1 MPKLWFLSE
10 NNDYQLEDDE
20 KGNLSFMIIQKMKI
34 SASATYSSIR
44 TGILS
49 LTPGDQ
55 KCRLYCSGPRCRF
68 CVVVTGQS
76 EIQAIDGLYSTWIT
90 SDILAM
96 ARLQV
101 EHFEKLD
108 IIEKF
113 RTNHIVS
120 VINLQESGEHS
131 FCGNGNLSSGF
142 SYDPEK
148 LMHGGMYHFNFP
160 LPDFQACTPTR
171 LLDIVKVVDFALTLG
186 KIAVHCHAGHGR
198 TGMVIAGWMMFAM
211 GMSPSQAVDTV
222 RSRRAKAVQSKEQV
236 ETLHKFRLL
245 IRNNGGMIIPKQ
257 KMMLI
262 SEYVSYNQKFLCKPE
277 SRLYGKVPKIVYTA
291 MRITLQKMYSSV
303 SFEIEDDYRLTIRCG
318 NPLPENKSLDEQL
331 LDAQLNDEGHEKTQ
345 FWYSDQVKNGLTIS
359 TIHRQLQNEDFR
371 DILRLLDLFFHS
383 TFHQLTHKEEI
394 YAVLHNWDQV
404 EKDWSPTFWFLL
416 KCIRE
421 MPRPLHLALSRLVA
435 KWFLR
440 SEVDLAPRIQQI
452 LSPPVSSNE

>member
-1 MPKLWFLSE
+1 MPKLWFSGE
-10 NNDYQLEDDE
+10 SDNYKLEDEE
-20 KGNLSFMIIQKMKI
+20 K
-34 SASATYSSIR
+34 ASATYSSLR

-68 CVVVTGQS
+68 CIVVTGQT

-101 EHFEKLD
+101 EHFDSLG
-108 IIEKF
+108 IVEKF
-113 RTNHIVS
+113 KTNGIQS

-131 FCGNGNLSSGF
+131 FCGSGNLTSGF
-142 SYDPEK
+142 SYDPEN
-148 LMHGGMYHFNFP
+148 LMRNGIYHYNFP
-160 LPDFQACTPTR
+160 LPDFQACTPNR
-171 LLDIVKVVDFALTLG
+171 LLDIVKVVDFALSHG

-198 TGMVIAGWMMFAM
+198 TGMVIAAWMMYAL

-236 ETLHKFRLL
+236 KTLHEFRLL
-245 IRNNGGMIIPKQ
+245 IRNNGGMIIPKN
-257 KMMLI
+257 KMTHI
-262 SEYVSYNQKFLCKPE
+262 SEYVAYNQKFISKPE
-277 SRLYGKVPKIVYTA
+277 SRLYGKIPKIVYIA

-303 SFEIEDDYRLTIRCG
+303 NFEVENDYRMKIKCEG
-318 NPLPENKSLDEQL
+318 PLPENKSFDEQL
-331 LDAQLNDEGHEKTQ
+331 LNAQLNDDDHEKTH
-345 FWYSDQVKNGLTIS
+345 FWYMDQVKNGLSIS
-359 TIHRQLQNEDFR
+359 TISRQLENEDFR
-371 DILRLLDLFFHS
+371 DIIRLLDLFFHS

-394 YAVLHNWDQV
+394 FAVLQNWDQT

-421 MPRPLHLALSRLVA
+421 MPIPLHLALSRLIS

-440 SEVDLAPRIQQI
+440 SEVEIASRIKHI
-452 LSPPVSSNE
+452 LSSPVTSNE